1 MGGRGGLKDRTRE
14 EWVEGEREQWER
26 MKGKGALRH
35 SSS

>member
-26 MKGKGALRH
+26 KEKEP
-35 SSS
+35 